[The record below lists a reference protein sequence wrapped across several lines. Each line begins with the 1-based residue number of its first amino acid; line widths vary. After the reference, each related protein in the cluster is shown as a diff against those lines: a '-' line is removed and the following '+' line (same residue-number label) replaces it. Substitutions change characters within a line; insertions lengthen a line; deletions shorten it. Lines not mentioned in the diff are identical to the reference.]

1 MILLELFNQVDGVE
15 SLDSSDPLFKSNWY
29 DAYVLNGEHQDTV
42 FFFVQFD
49 LGKFSFNFASFE
61 DQNDEKPGG
70 YLAFRPTG
78 RGDPFRI
85 YATAAT
91 ILRNFI
97 TREQPIYVSF
107 EGYNSK
113 QSALYAK
120 ALKRV
125 TPPEGYEVQTII
137 DTTMIINTRLY
148 RNARRREREAERR
161 AQTAHERPLQGS
173 LDGFN
178 Y

>member
-15 SLDSSDPLFKSNWY
+15 PLDSDDPLFKSNWY
-29 DAYVLNGEHQDTV
+29 DAYVLNGERQDTV
-42 FFFVQFD
+42 FFFVQ
-49 LGKFSFNFASFE
+49 LGLGMEKKFSFNFAAFDDPE
-61 DQNDEKPGG
+61 DD
-70 YLAFRPTG
+70 YLAFGPTG
-78 RGDPFRI
+78 AGDPFKV
-85 YATAAT
+85 YAAAAT
-91 ILRNFI
+91 ILRDFI
-97 TREQPIYVSF
+97 EREQPIYVSV
-107 EGYNSK
+107 EGFNGRQAK
-113 QSALYAK
+113 LYAK

-148 RNARRREREAERR
+148 RNARRRERAAELR
-161 AQTAHERPLQGS
+161 AQAAADRPLQGS